1 MDISKLISDI
11 SSQAWFTALFSTAIP
26 AAWLALKSLE
36 EWRDSRRDKR
46 YALFARLLDEEALS
60 STTKAFV
67 QEAYDES
74 VFKLI
79 SGFDVTRGMR
89 DAMHDAKQQFPDLS
103 NARLRTVLFYLKVR
117 EGKLVVQ
124 IGKGEWVIP
133 ILALIGAISSFL
145 SILIF
150 SDLLRKAASL
160 PEINWALVSLTAFA
174 AILAAG
180 FFLSMFTEMMR
191 FLSALLLRRR
201 LITLR

>member
-1 MDISKLISDI
+1 MVISKLISDI

-26 AAWLALKSLE
+26 AAWLTLKSFE
-36 EWRDSRRDKR
+36 EWRNSRRDKR
-46 YALFARLLDEEALS
+46 YALFARLLDEKALS

-67 QEAYDES
+67 QEAYDEI
-74 VFKLI
+74 VFKMI

-180 FFLSMFTEMMR
+180 FFLSMVTEMMR
-191 FLSALLLRRR
+191 FLSALLLRRC